1 MRVSTG
7 FIHGYAVAD
16 WDELST
22 FALEA
27 ERMGV
32 DSIWSPEA
40 WGFDGATPLAY
51 LAAKTS
57 RIKLGTGV
65 LQVGT
70 RTPTN
75 MAQTAMSLNS
85 MSDGRF
91 LLGIGTSG
99 PQVMEGFHG
108 VIFDNPIRRTR
119 ETIEIMKQVFS
130 GERVAY
136 QGREHRLPIREGQ
149 GKSIRVEAPR
159 MPEIPIYVASL
170 GPRNLRLTGELA
182 DGWKGTSFM
191 PEHADVFFD
200 HIQQGAQKA
209 GRSMGDLDL
218 QVGGTVLFTD
228 DVDEVVEALK
238 PGLAFSLG
246 AMGSREF
253 NFYNAAY
260 SRAGYAEEAKE
271 VQNLWIAGRRDEARK
286 LVPTEMILKSN
297 LLGTDEMVKERI
309 RAYRDAGVTTLSA
322 SLRFR
327 AMGRTG
333 LDAPTLPERIEVLG
347 HLMDLVNEVNE
358 EPFSPPWQPGTGA
371 VGENE
376 LT

>member
-16 WDELST
+16 WKDLTT
-22 FALEA
+22 FAVEA
-27 ERMGV
+27 ERIGV
-32 DSIWSPEA
+32 DSIWSPEG

-65 LQVGT
+65 LQIGT

-75 MAQTAMSLNS
+75 MAMTAMSLYS

-99 PQVMEGFHG
+99 PQVIEGFHG
-108 VIFDNPIRRTR
+108 VIFDNPIQRTR
-119 ETIEIMKQVFS
+119 ETIEIMRQLFN
-130 GERVAY
+130 GDRVAY
-136 QGREHRLPIREGQ
+136 QGRTYRLPVREGQ
-149 GKSIRVEAPR
+149 GKSIRAEAPQ
-159 MPEIPIYVASL
+159 MPNIPIYIASL

-200 HIQQGAQKA
+200 HIQEGVRKA
-209 GRSMGDLDL
+209 GRSMGELDL
-218 QVGGTVLFTD
+218 QAGGTVLFTD
-228 DVDEVVEALK
+228 DVDEAVEALK

-253 NFYNAAY
+253 NFYNSAY
-260 SRAGYAEEAKE
+260 SRAGYADEAKE
-271 VQNLWIAGRRDEARK
+271 IQNFWIDGRRDEARR
-286 LVPTEMILKSN
+286 LVPAEMILKSN
-297 LLGTDEMVKERI
+297 LIGTDEMVKDRI
-309 RAYRDAGVTTLSA
+309 RAYRDAGVTTLTA
-322 SLRFR
+322 SLRYR

-333 LDAPTLPERIEVLG
+333 LEAPNLTERIEVLG

-358 EPFSPPWQPGTGA
+358 EPSSGPW
-371 VGENE
+371 
-376 LT
+376 

>member
-1 MRVSTG
+1 MLVSTG

-16 WDELST
+16 WDDLT
-22 FALEA
+22 NFTMEA
-27 ERMGV
+27 ERLGV

-65 LQVGT
+65 LQIGT

-75 MAQTAMSLNS
+75 MAQTAMSLHS
-85 MSDGRF
+85 MSEGRF

-99 PQVMEGFHG
+99 PQVIEGFHG

-119 ETIEIMKQVFS
+119 ETIDIMKQVFS

-136 QGREHRLPIREGQ
+136 QGREHQLPVREGQ
-149 GKSIRVEAPR
+149 GKSIRVEGPR
-159 MPEIPIYVASL
+159 TPEIPIYIASL
-170 GPRNLRLTGELA
+170 GPRNLRLTGEMA

-191 PEHADVFFD
+191 PEHADVFFE
-200 HIQQGAQKA
+200 HIKQGAQAA

-218 QVGGTVLFTD
+218 QVGGSVLFTD
-228 DVDEVVEALK
+228 SVDEVVEALK

-260 SRAGYAEEAKE
+260 SRAGYADEAKE
-271 VQNLWIAGRRDEARK
+271 VQNLWIDGRRDEARK
-286 LVPTEMILKSN
+286 MVPSEMVIKSN
-297 LLGTDEMVKERI
+297 LLGTDEMVKGRI
-309 RAYRDAGVTTLSA
+309 RAYRDAGVTTLTA
-322 SLRFR
+322 SLRYR
-327 AMGRTG
+327 GMGRTG
-333 LDAPTLPERIEVLG
+333 LEAPNLSERIEALG
-347 HLMDLVNEVNE
+347 HLMDLVNEVND
-358 EPFSPPWQPGTGA
+358 EPFTQVWKP
-371 VGENE
+371 
-376 LT
+376 

>member
-16 WDELST
+16 WSELTT
-22 FALEA
+22 FAVEA
-27 ERMGV
+27 ERLGV

-51 LAAKTS
+51 LAGKTS

-75 MAQTAMSLNS
+75 MAQTAMSLYS
-85 MSDGRF
+85 MSGGRF

-119 ETIEIMKQVFS
+119 ETIEIMKRVFS

-136 QGREHRLPIREGQ
+136 EGREYRLPVREGQ
-149 GKSIRVEAPR
+149 GKSIRAESPA
-159 MPEIPIYVASL
+159 MPQIPIYIASL

-200 HIQQGAQKA
+200 HIQQGAEKA
-209 GRSMGDLDL
+209 GRSMADLDL

-228 DVDEVVEALK
+228 SMDEAVEALK

-260 SRAGYAEEAKE
+260 SRAGYADEAKAI
-271 VQNLWIAGRRDEARK
+271 QNLWIDGRRDEARK
-286 LVPTEMILKSN
+286 LEPAEMVIKSS
-297 LLGTDEMVKERI
+297 LLGTDGMVKERI
-309 RAYRDAGVTTLSA
+309 RAYRDAGVTTLNA
-322 SLRFR
+322 SLRYR

-333 LDAPTLPERIEVLG
+333 LEAPTLTERVDILG
-347 HLMDLVNEVNE
+347 HLMDLVNEVNQ
-358 EPFSPPWQPGTGA
+358 EPGLP
-371 VGENE
+371 
-376 LT
+376 

>member
-16 WDELST
+16 WNDLTT
-22 FALEA
+22 FAVEA
-27 ERMGV
+27 ERIGV
-32 DSIWSPEA
+32 DSIWSPEG

-65 LQVGT
+65 LQIGT

-75 MAQTAMSLNS
+75 MAMTAMSLYS

-99 PQVMEGFHG
+99 PQVIEGFHG
-108 VIFDNPIRRTR
+108 VIFDNPIQRTR
-119 ETIEIMKQVFS
+119 ETIEIMRQLFN
-130 GERVAY
+130 GDRVAY
-136 QGREHRLPIREGQ
+136 QGRTYRLPVREGQ
-149 GKSIRVEAPR
+149 GKSIRAEAPQ
-159 MPEIPIYVASL
+159 MPNIPIYIASL

-182 DGWKGTSFM
+182 DGWKGASFM

-200 HIQQGAQKA
+200 HIQEGVRKA
-209 GRSMGDLDL
+209 GRSMGELDL
-218 QVGGTVLFTD
+218 QAGGTVLFTD
-228 DVDEVVEALK
+228 DVDEAVEALK

-253 NFYNAAY
+253 NFYNSAY
-260 SRAGYAEEAKE
+260 SRAGYA
-271 VQNLWIAGRRDEARK
+271 DEARR
-286 LVPTEMILKSN
+286 LVPAEMILKSN
-297 LLGTDEMVKERI
+297 LIGTDEMVKDRI
-309 RAYRDAGVTTLSA
+309 RAYRDAGVTTLTA
-322 SLRFR
+322 SLRYR

-333 LDAPTLPERIEVLG
+333 LEAPNLTERIEVLG

-358 EPFSPPWQPGTGA
+358 EPSSGPW
-371 VGENE
+371 
-376 LT
+376 

>member
-16 WDELST
+16 WNDLAT
-22 FALEA
+22 FAVEA
-27 ERMGV
+27 ERIGV

-70 RTPTN
+70 RTPAN
-75 MAQTAMSLNS
+75 MAMTAMSIYS
-85 MSDGRF
+85 MSGGRF

-108 VIFDNPIRRTR
+108 VIFDNPIQRTR
-119 ETIEIMKQVFS
+119 ETIEIMKQVFN
-130 GERVAY
+130 GETVAY
-136 QGREHRLPIREGQ
+136 QGRTHRLPVREGQ
-149 GKSIRVEAPR
+149 GKSIRAEAPKT
-159 MPEIPIYVASL
+159 PEIPIYIASL

-200 HIQQGAQKA
+200 HIQQGVRDA

-218 QVGGTVLFTD
+218 QAGGTVIFTD
-228 DVDEVVEALK
+228 DVDEAVEALK

-260 SRAGYAEEAKE
+260 CRAGYAGEAKA
-271 VQNLWIAGRRDEARK
+271 VQDLWLDGRRDEARK
-286 LVPTEMILKSN
+286 LVPAEMVLKSN

-309 RAYRDAGVTTLSA
+309 RAYRDAGVTSLNA
-322 SLRFR
+322 SLRYR
-327 AMGRTG
+327 AVGRTG
-333 LDAPTLPERIEVLG
+333 LAAPSLTERIEILG
-347 HLMDLVNEVNE
+347 HLMDLVNEVNQ
-358 EPFSPPWQPGTGA
+358 EPFSPPW
-371 VGENE
+371 
-376 LT
+376 

>member
-7 FIHGYAVAD
+7 FIHGYAVSD
-16 WDELST
+16 WNDLTT
-22 FALEA
+22 FAVEA

-40 WGFDGATPLAY
+40 RGFDGATPLAY

-70 RTPTN
+70 RTPAN
-75 MAQTAMSLNS
+75 MAMTAMSLYS
-85 MSDGRF
+85 MSGGRF

-108 VIFDNPIRRTR
+108 VIFDNPIQRTR

-130 GERVAY
+130 GETVAY
-136 QGREHRLPIREGQ
+136 QGRTHRLPVREGQ
-149 GKSIRVEAPR
+149 GKSIRAKAPG
-159 MPEIPIYVASL
+159 MPQIPIYIASL

-191 PEHADVFFD
+191 PEHAGVFFD
-200 HIQQGAQKA
+200 HIQQGAHQA

-218 QVGGTVLFTD
+218 QAGGTVIFTD
-228 DVDEVVEALK
+228 DVDEAVAALK

-246 AMGSREF
+246 AMDSRDF

-260 SRAGYAEEAKE
+260 SRAGYADEAKAI
-271 VQNLWIAGRRDEARK
+271 QALWLDGRRDEARR
-286 LVPTEMILKSN
+286 LAPSEMVLNSN
-297 LLGTDEMVKERI
+297 LLGTDDMVKERI
-309 RAYRDAGVTTLSA
+309 RAYRDAGLTTLSV
-322 SLRFR
+322 SLRYR
-327 AMGRTG
+327 AWAAAG
-333 LDAPTLPERIEVLG
+333 
-347 HLMDLVNEVNE
+347 
-358 EPFSPPWQPGTGA
+358 
-371 VGENE
+371 
-376 LT
+376 

>member
-1 MRVSTG
+1 MEVSTG

-16 WDELST
+16 WDDLTT
-22 FALEA
+22 FAVEA

-75 MAQTAMSLNS
+75 MAMTAMSLYS
-85 MSDGRF
+85 MSGGRF

-99 PQVMEGFHG
+99 PQVIEGFHG

-119 ETIEIMKQVFS
+119 ETIEIMKQVFN

-136 QGREHRLPIREGQ
+136 QGRDHRLPVREGQ
-149 GKSIRVEAPR
+149 GKSIRSEAPP
-159 MPEIPIYVASL
+159 MPQIPIYIASL

-200 HIQQGAQKA
+200 HIQQGAKKA
-209 GRSMGDLDL
+209 GRSMSDLDL
-218 QVGGTVLFTD
+218 QAGGTVLFTD
-228 DVDEVVEALK
+228 AVDEAVEALK

-260 SRAGYAEEAKE
+260 SRAGYADEAKA
-271 VQNLWIAGRRDEARK
+271 VQQLWIDGRRDEARK
-286 LVPTEMILKSN
+286 LVPSEMVLKPN

-309 RAYRDAGVTTLSA
+309 RAYRDAGVTSLTA
-322 SLRFR
+322 SLRYR
-327 AMGRTG
+327 SMGRGG
-333 LDAPTLPERIEVLG
+333 LAAPNLHERIEALG
-347 HLMDLVNEVNE
+347 HLIDLVNEINE
-358 EPFSPPWQPGTGA
+358 EPFSEPW
-371 VGENE
+371 
-376 LT
+376 

>member
-16 WDELST
+16 WDELTT
-22 FALEA
+22 FAVEA

-75 MAQTAMSLNS
+75 MAMTAMSLYS
-85 MSDGRF
+85 MSGGRF
-91 LLGIGTSG
+91 ILGIGTSG
-99 PQVMEGFHG
+99 PQVIEGFHG
-108 VIFDNPIRRTR
+108 VIFDHPIRRTR

-136 QGREHRLPIREGQ
+136 QGRDHRLPVREGQ
-149 GKSIRVEAPR
+149 GKSIRAEAPPV
-159 MPEIPIYVASL
+159 PEIPIYIASL

-200 HIQQGAQKA
+200 HIQQGARKA

-218 QVGGTVLFTD
+218 QAGGTVLFTD
-228 DVDEVVEALK
+228 EVDEAVEALK

-260 SRAGYAEEAKE
+260 SRAGYADEAKE
-271 VQNLWIAGRRDEARK
+271 IQDLWLDGRRDEARR
-286 LVPTEMILKSN
+286 LVPAEMILKSN

-322 SLRFR
+322 SLRYR
-327 AMGRTG
+327 AMGRGG
-333 LDAPTLPERIEVLG
+333 LAAPNLAERIEVLA
-347 HLMDLVNEVNE
+347 HLMDLVNEINE
-358 EPFSPPWQPGTGA
+358 EPFSEPW
-371 VGENE
+371 
-376 LT
+376 

>member
-16 WDELST
+16 WDDLTT
-22 FALEA
+22 FAVEA

-65 LQVGT
+65 LQIGT

-75 MAQTAMSLNS
+75 MAMTAMSLYS
-85 MSDGRF
+85 MSQGRF

-99 PQVMEGFHG
+99 PQVIEGFHG
-108 VIFDNPIRRTR
+108 VIFDHPIRRTR

-136 QGREHRLPIREGQ
+136 QGRDHRLPVREGQ
-149 GKSIRVEAPR
+149 GKSIRSEAPR
-159 MPEIPIYVASL
+159 MPEIPIYIASL
-170 GPRNLRLTGELA
+170 GPRNLRLTGEMA

-200 HIQQGAQKA
+200 HIRQGAREA
-209 GRSMGDLDL
+209 GRPMSGLDL
-218 QVGGTVLFTD
+218 QAGGSVLFTD
-228 DVDEVVEALK
+228 SVDEAVEALK

-246 AMGSREF
+246 AMGSQEF

-260 SRAGYAEEAKE
+260 SRAGYADEAKAI
-271 VQNLWIAGRRDEARK
+271 QRLWLDGRRDEARK
-286 LVPTEMILKSN
+286 LVPSEMILKSN
-297 LLGTDEMVKERI
+297 LLGTDEMVKQRI
-309 RAYRDAGVTTLSA
+309 RAYRDAGVTSLSA

-327 AMGRTG
+327 AVGRGG
-333 LDAPTLPERIEVLG
+333 LEVPTLRGRIEILG

-358 EPFSPPWQPGTGA
+358 EPFTPPW
-371 VGENE
+371 
-376 LT
+376 

>member
-358 EPFSPPWQPGTGA
+358 EPFSPPW
-371 VGENE
+371 
-376 LT
+376 

>member
-7 FIHGYAVAD
+7 FIHGFAVAD
-16 WDELST
+16 WKDLTT
-22 FALEA
+22 FAVEA

-32 DSIWSPEA
+32 DSIWSAEA

-70 RTPTN
+70 RTPAN
-75 MAQTAMSLNS
+75 MAMTAMSLYS
-85 MSDGRF
+85 MSEGRF

-108 VIFDNPIRRTR
+108 VIFDHPVQRTR
-119 ETIEIMKQVFS
+119 ETIEIMKKVFS
-130 GERVAY
+130 GEPVAY
-136 QGREHRLPIREGQ
+136 EGRSFRLPVREGQ
-149 GKSIRVEAPR
+149 GKSIRAAAPA
-159 MPEIPIYVASL
+159 MPQIPIYIASL

-200 HIQQGAQKA
+200 HIQQGVQDA
-209 GRSMGDLDL
+209 GRSMADLDL
-218 QVGGTVLFTD
+218 QADGTVIFTD
-228 DVDEVVEALK
+228 DVDEAVEALK

-260 SRAGYAEEAKE
+260 SRAGYADEAKAI
-271 VQNLWIAGRRDEARK
+271 QTLWLDGRRDEARR
-286 LVPTEMILKSN
+286 LVPSEMVLHSN
-297 LLGTDEMVKERI
+297 LLGTDAMVKDRI
-309 RAYRDAGVTTLSA
+309 RAYRDAGLTTLGA
-322 SLRFR
+322 SLRYR
-327 AMGRTG
+327 AMGRGG
-333 LDAPTLPERIEVLG
+333 LEPPTLTERIEVLG
-347 HLMDLVNEVNE
+347 HFIDLVNEVNK
-358 EPFSPPWQPGTGA
+358 EPFTERW
-371 VGENE
+371 
-376 LT
+376 

>member
-16 WDELST
+16 WEELST
-22 FALEA
+22 FAIEA
-27 ERMGV
+27 ERLGV

-65 LQVGT
+65 LQLGT

-75 MAQTAMSLNS
+75 TAMTAMSLYS
-85 MSDGRF
+85 MSNGRF

-99 PQVMEGFHG
+99 PQVIEGFHG
-108 VIFDNPIRRTR
+108 VIFDDPIGRTR
-119 ETIEIMKQVFS
+119 ETIKIMKQVFS
-130 GERVAY
+130 GQRVAY
-136 QGREHRLPIREGQ
+136 QGRNFQLPVREGQ
-149 GKSIRVEAPR
+149 GKSIRTESPA
-159 MPEIPIYVASL
+159 MPDIPIYIASL

-182 DGWKGTSFM
+182 GGWKGTSFM
-191 PEHADVFFD
+191 PEHADAFFD
-200 HIQQGAQKA
+200 YIKEGADKA
-209 GRSMGDLDL
+209 GRSMSDIDL
-218 QVGGTVLFTD
+218 QVGGSVLFTD
-228 DVDEVVEALK
+228 DVDEAVEALK

-260 SRAGYAEEAKE
+260 CRAGYADEAKAI
-271 VQNLWIAGRRDEARK
+271 QNLWIDGRRDEARK
-286 LVPTEMILKSN
+286 LVPAEMVLKSN
-297 LLGTDEMVKERI
+297 LIGTDEMVKERI
-309 RAYRDAGVTTLSA
+309 RAYRDAGVDTLAA
-322 SLRFR
+322 SLRYR
-327 AMGRTG
+327 AVGRTG
-333 LDAPTLPERIEVLG
+333 LAVPGLKERIEVLG

-358 EPFSPPWQPGTGA
+358 EPFEPPW
-371 VGENE
+371 
-376 LT
+376 

>member
-16 WDELST
+16 WEDLTT
-22 FALEA
+22 FAVEA

-32 DSIWSPEA
+32 DSIWSAEA

-70 RTPTN
+70 RTPAN
-75 MAQTAMSLNS
+75 MAMTAMSLYS
-85 MSDGRF
+85 MSNGRF

-119 ETIEIMKQVFS
+119 ETIEIMKKVFN
-130 GERVAY
+130 GEPVAY
-136 QGREHRLPIREGQ
+136 EGRTYRLPVREGQ
-149 GKSIRVEAPR
+149 GKSIRVEAPA
-159 MPEIPIYVASL
+159 MPQIPIYIASL

-200 HIQQGAQKA
+200 HIQQGVRDA
-209 GRSMGDLDL
+209 GRSMTDLDL
-218 QVGGTVLFTD
+218 QAGGTVIFTD
-228 DVDEVVEALK
+228 DVDEAVEALK

-246 AMGSREF
+246 AMGSRDF

-260 SRAGYAEEAKE
+260 SRAGYADEAKAI
-271 VQNLWIAGRRDEARK
+271 QALWLDGRRDEARR
-286 LVPTEMILKSN
+286 LVPPEMVWNSN

-309 RAYRDAGVTTLSA
+309 RAYRDAGLTTLSA
-322 SLRFR
+322 SLRYR
-327 AMGRTG
+327 AMGRGQLET
-333 LDAPTLPERIEVLG
+333 PTLTERIEVLG
-347 HLMDLVNEVNE
+347 HLMDLVNEVNQ
-358 EPFSPPWQPGTGA
+358 EPFSKRW
-371 VGENE
+371 
-376 LT
+376 